1 MIERPRI
8 LLSSILVMVAVSLS
22 AAGVAIYA
30 LYDVAFEEQRARLNE
45 VAMSRARIIEA
56 VARFDAQFSRNYAPG
71 GPRAATLRQV
81 VEAHANFEGF
91 GETGEF
97 ALAQRD
103 GDSIVFLLR
112 QRHGEGGAPRPIPPG
127 SELAEPMRRAL
138 SGESGTL
145 VGLDYRGERVLAA
158 YQAVAELEWGVVAK
172 IDIAEIRSPFL
183 RAGLQ
188 AGGIALIVIAI
199 GVWFVLR
206 LTSPLMQRIE
216 THTRELKEAHDR
228 LEARVAER
236 TSELSDAN
244 VSLRAEIDERERAQ
258 RALSEITARNTA
270 ILDAAVEGI
279 ITLDGEGV
287 IESINPSAV
296 RMFGYSRDE
305 LVGRNVDTL
314 ISTLEPD
321 AQDDGQSDLSDAES
335 RSASDTMRE
344 MTGRQKDG
352 TSFPIEFSIAE
363 VDLGLRRIFVGTIH
377 NLTQRKQIEDQLLQ
391 AQKMEAIGQVAGG
404 IAHDFN
410 NLLATIQGSSE
421 LILDGKSG
429 DERLLGAAERI
440 HMATDRGAALTRKLL
455 AFSRKQV
462 IQPEV
467 VSLNS
472 LVTGVSKLFG
482 RLIGEDVEIK
492 LNLQGS
498 LGSVKIDPSQFDQVV
513 LNLAVNASD
522 AMPTGGELTIATANV
537 TLNKPQTERLG
548 LEPGP
553 YVSLA
558 ISDTGSGMAPEILS
572 HIFEPFFTTKGPG
585 KGTGLGLSTVY
596 GIVKQSEGEIE
607 VQSEPGCGTMFSIY
621 LPRCD
626 EEVREPPA
634 PTDSDEREMGS
645 ETILLVED
653 DGLFRELTT
662 EVLEMHGYNVV
673 AAAFPEE
680 AMHISDDRNGDIDM
694 VITDMVMP
702 QMTGVDLVAQLRL
715 SHPEVRVLFM
725 SGYTDVALAHRG
737 VLDPDDA
744 FIRKPF
750 SNKALAAK
758 IREVLDAPNG

>member
-8 LLSSILVMVAVSLS
+8 LLSSIAVMVAVSLS
-22 AAGVAIYA
+22 AAGFAIYA
-30 LYDVAFEEQRARLNE
+30 LYDTAFEEQRARLHE

-56 VARFDAQFSRNYAPG
+56 VARFDAQFRREHAPG
-71 GPRAATLRQV
+71 GVQAATLRQV

-97 ALAQRD
+97 TLARLD
-103 GDSIVFLLR
+103 GNSIVFLLR
-112 QRHGEGGAPRPIPPG
+112 QRHSDRGDPRPIPRD
-127 SELAEPMRRAL
+127 SELAEPMQRAL
-138 SGESGTL
+138 AGESGTL
-145 VGLDYRGERVLAA
+145 VGLDYRGEKVLAA
-158 YQAVAELEWGVVAK
+158 YQAISELDWGVVAK
-172 IDIAEIRSPFL
+172 IDIAEIRRPFV

-188 AGGIALIVIAI
+188 AGSIALIVIGI

-206 LTSPLMQRIE
+206 LTLPLMRRVE
-216 THTRELKEAHDR
+216 THTRELTNAHDR

-236 TSELSDAN
+236 TSDLSEAN
-244 VSLRAEIDERERAQ
+244 VNLLEEIEERERAQ
-258 RALSEITARNTA
+258 RALTEITARNTA
-270 ILDAAVEGI
+270 IFDAAVEGI
-279 ITLDGEGV
+279 ITLDSDGI
-287 IESINPSAV
+287 IESVNPSTV
-296 RMFGYSRDE
+296 RMFGYARDE
-305 LVGRNVDTL
+305 LVGRNLEML
-314 ISTLEPD
+314 IPAPD
-321 AQDDGQSDLSDAES
+321 LAEQDGAPSSHLDAEH
-335 RSASDTMRE
+335 RSANDTMRE
-344 MTGRQKDG
+344 MTGRKKDG
-352 TSFPIEFSIAE
+352 TTFPIELSMAE
-363 VDLGLRRIFVGTIH
+363 VDLGRHQISVGTIH
-377 NLTQRKQIEDQLLQ
+377 SLTQRKQIEEQLLR

-421 LILDGKSG
+421 LILDGLSG

-467 VSLNS
+467 VNLNS
-472 LVTGVSKLFG
+472 LVTDVSKLFG

-522 AMPTGGELTIATANV
+522 AMPNGGELTIATVNV
-537 TLNKPQTERLG
+537 APQDPRTERLG
-548 LEPGP
+548 VPPGP
-553 YVSLA
+553 YVGLC
-558 ISDTGSGMAPEILS
+558 ISDTGSGMEPEILS
-572 HIFEPFFTTKGPG
+572 HIFEPFFTTKAPG

-607 VQSEPGCGTMFSIY
+607 VESEPGRGTQFSIY
-621 LPRCD
+621 LPQVD
-626 EEVREPPA
+626 EEVPEPA
-634 PTDSDEREMGS
+634 PAPDSETTETGS

-662 EVLEMHGYNVV
+662 EVLQMHGYSVI

-680 AMHISDDRNGDIDM
+680 ALRISEGRNGEIDI

-702 QMTGVDLVAQLRL
+702 QMTGVDLVAQLRAT
-715 SHPEVRVLFM
+715 HPDLRVIFM
-725 SGYTDVALAHRG
+725 SGYTDVALADRG
-737 VLDPDDA
+737 VLNPDDA

-758 IREVLDAPNG
+758 IREVLDSLDG

>member
-1 MIERPRI
+1 
-8 LLSSILVMVAVSLS
+8 
-22 AAGVAIYA
+22 
-30 LYDVAFEEQRARLNE
+30 
-45 VAMSRARIIEA
+45 MSRARIIEA
-56 VARFDAQFSRNYAPG
+56 VARFDAQFSREYAPG
-71 GPRAATLRQV
+71 GARAATLRQV
-81 VEAHANFEGF
+81 VEAHANFKGF

-112 QRHGEGGAPRPIPPG
+112 QRHGEGGEPRPISTD

-158 YQAVAELEWGVVAK
+158 YQAVSELDWGVVAK
-172 IDIAEIRSPFL
+172 IDIAEIRRPFV

-188 AGGIALIVIAI
+188 AGGIGLIVIAI

-206 LTSPLMQRIE
+206 LTSPLMHRIE
-216 THTRELKEAHDR
+216 THTRELREAHDR

-244 VSLRAEIDERERAQ
+244 ASLLEEIDERERAQ

-279 ITLDGEGV
+279 ITLDGDGI
-287 IESINPSAV
+287 IESINPSALQ
-296 RMFGYSRDE
+296 MFGYSRDE
-305 LVGRNVDTL
+305 LVGRNVEML
-314 ISTLEPD
+314 VSTQEPNEQND
-321 AQDDGQSDLSDAES
+321 GPSSRLAAEGQSNGG
-335 RSASDTMRE
+335 TMRE
-344 MTGRQKDG
+344 VIGRKKDG
-352 TSFPIEFSIAE
+352 SSFPIEFSIAE
-363 VDLGLRRIFVGTIH
+363 VDLGQRRVFVATIH
-377 NLTQRKQIEDQLLQ
+377 NLAQRKQIEDQLLQ

-421 LILDGKSG
+421 LILDGCNG

-492 LNLQGS
+492 LNLRGS

-522 AMPTGGELTIATANV
+522 AMPTGGELTIATANA
-537 TLNKPQTERLG
+537 TLAKPHTERLG

-553 YVSLA
+553 YVSLS

-607 VQSEPGCGTMFSIY
+607 VQSEPGRGTTFSIY

-626 EEVREPPA
+626 EEVREPPP

-662 EVLEMHGYNVV
+662 EVLEMHGYTVI

-680 AMHISDDRNGDIDM
+680 ALRISHGRNGDIDM

-715 SHPEVRVLFM
+715 GHPDVRVLFM

-758 IREVLDAPNG
+758 IREVLDAA

>member
-30 LYDVAFEEQRARLNE
+30 LYDAAFEEQRARLNE

-71 GPRAATLRQV
+71 GARAATLRQV

-112 QRHGEGGAPRPIPPG
+112 QRHGAGEAPRPIPAG

-158 YQAVAELEWGVVAK
+158 YQAVSELEWGVVAK
-172 IDIAEIRSPFL
+172 IDIAEIRSPFV

-206 LTSPLMQRIE
+206 HTSPLMQRIE
-216 THTRELKEAHDR
+216 TNTRELKEAHDR

-244 VSLRAEIDERERAQ
+244 LSLRAEIDERERAQ

-270 ILDAAVEGI
+270 IFDAAVEGI
-279 ITLDGEGV
+279 ITLDGEGI

-305 LVGRNVDTL
+305 LVGRNIETL
-314 ISTLEPD
+314 VSTLEPD
-321 AQDDGQSDLSDAES
+321 EQDDEPSSRLDAES
-335 RSASDTMRE
+335 TGASDAMRE

-421 LILDGKSG
+421 LILDGDNG
-429 DERLLGAAERI
+429 DERLQGAAERI

-537 TLNKPQTERLG
+537 TLQKPHAERLG

-553 YVSLA
+553 YVNLA

-607 VQSEPGCGTMFSIY
+607 VQSEPGCGAMFSIY

-626 EEVREPPA
+626 EEIREPPA
-634 PTDSDEREMGS
+634 PTDSGEREMGS

-662 EVLEMHGYNVV
+662 EVLELHGYNVV

-680 AMHISDDRNGDIDM
+680 ALRISDERNGDVDM

-715 SHPEVRVLFM
+715 SHPDVRVLFM